1 MLPNIAVPVLM
12 ASAALAAPHVT
23 QLEDRSTGGKVQN
36 SAIARFDNS
45 NNKDGSGAGKDE
57 YRMYYGNG
65 STGNGWPDK
74 SKWVSFEDMFNN
86 NKNAMFN
93 SCSWMGVPNN
103 SGPEVGAIYDG
114 IQKIASETGVD
125 HRFIL
130 AIIMQESTGCVR
142 VHTTGGSNHRNPG
155 LMQDHNGS
163 GTCNDYGSVQNPCP
177 SSTIEQMIREGTA
190 GTKDGDGLAQCLNQ
204 ANRSDVSAFYRGAR
218 CYNSGDIPDDLNSDG
233 TRCYA
238 SDIANRLTGW
248 VNANS
253 KCNL

>member
-1 MLPNIAVPVLM
+1 
-12 ASAALAAPHVT
+12 
-23 QLEDRSTGGKVQN
+23 
-36 SAIARFDNS
+36 
-45 NNKDGSGAGKDE
+45 
-57 YRMYYGNG
+57 
-65 STGNGWPDK
+65 
-74 SKWVSFEDMFNN
+74 
-86 NKNAMFN
+86 
-93 SCSWMGVPNN
+93 
-103 SGPEVGAIYDG
+103 
-114 IQKIASETGVD
+114 
-125 HRFIL
+125 
-130 AIIMQESTGCVR
+130 MQESTGCVR

-163 GTCNDYGSVQNPCP
+163 GTCNDYGNVQNPCP
-177 SSTIEQMIREGTA
+177 SSTIEKMIREGTA

-238 SDIANRLTGW
+238 NDIANRLTGW